1 MMPIALLLRGLT
13 GPFGLLLVVL
23 ALGLGGVRADGR
35 PQPEA
40 GLGFTARPIALG
52 DRYMAVTTNPHA
64 TQAAVEMLARCGSA
78 LDAAIAAQLVL
89 NVVEPQPSGIGGGGF
104 LLHYD
109 RASGRVQAYDGR
121 ETALAT
127 ARPDGFLRPD
137 GQALTSSLED
147 AFGSRLMVQGFLLN
161 NQLTD
166 FAFSPEQAGH
176 AVANR
181 VEGGKRPLSAMA
193 SALVFDREGRLHAVL
208 GSPVGDRIINCAIGS
223 VAASPSAWKVVRRTS
238 ASAHPEKR
246 PPEGGWWTHVGVP

>member
-23 ALGLGGVRADGR
+23 ALGLSGVRADGR

-40 GLGFTARPIALG
+40 GSGFTARPIALG

-89 NVVEPQPSGIGGGGF
+89 NVMEPQPSGIGGGGF

-127 ARPDGFLRPD
+127 ARPDRFLRPE
-137 GQALTSSLED
+137 GQALTSSIED
-147 AFGSRLMVQGFLLN
+147 AFGSRLMVQGFLFN

-181 VEGGKRPLSAMA
+181 VEGARGRSPPWRLPSFSTVRAGFTRCWVHSSATA
-193 SALVFDREGRLHAVL
+193 SSFVPSGLLRRHHPHGR
-208 GSPVGDRIINCAIGS
+208 
-223 VAASPSAWKVVRRTS
+223 W
-238 ASAHPEKR
+238 
-246 PPEGGWWTHVGVP
+246 